1 MAWHL
6 AVSENPIILSG
17 EQILIKG
24 KLDSSAI
31 FAAKAVFPLWGG
43 PGAKD
48 KQGINEGENSSDNA
62 QRGYSGTFRIP
73 PRGIC
78 SVKWALSLLAEGTPG
93 ATQSSTWRQL
103 MELLKHMQNDLPWH
117 KRGHYTLCRSSHC
130 TKMCEFVFW
139 IHFLS
144 LCPISEWA
152 LLVPWQTSQQQE
164 HQGNTGKDNLLLA
177 WIHTRII
184 QRPKTHLNPCTQH
197 ESVWRD
203 RRNCWALTQNYS
215 GLTPKLQTTSNSGN
229 PSLTLGKEKGKR

>member
-62 QRGYSGTFRIP
+62 QHGCWGMFRIP

-78 SVKWALSLLAEGTPG
+78 SVKWALFLLAEGTPG

-103 MELLKHMQNDLPWH
+103 MELLEHMQNDLPWH
-117 KRGHYTLCRSSHC
+117 KRGHYTLCRSSHY

-139 IHFLS
+139 INFLS
-144 LCPISEWA
+144 FSAGTLANKSAAGTPGKHWQRQFVIGLNSHQDNSETK
-152 LLVPWQTSQQQE
+152 VTP
-164 HQGNTGKDNLLLA
+164 
-177 WIHTRII
+177 
-184 QRPKTHLNPCTQH
+184 
-197 ESVWRD
+197 ESVHPTWISLEGQKELLGTNIELVRV
-203 RRNCWALTQNYS
+203 
-215 GLTPKLQTTSNSGN
+215 NSKA
-229 PSLTLGKEKGKR
+229 TDHKQRW